1 MAQTDTHIYLDLDI
15 INNDQFSNNDPPIL
29 RFEETR
35 NSPFL
40 PGDSAEYYLS
50 IIRFSIQTGSELPI
64 WIPRIQIGQQDVDLT
79 VYAVSIDF
87 NGTVSTQFLRWIP
100 WNNSPLPNPP
110 LLNQDNSTRYYYMS
124 SFTQFVEMV
133 NNALSLAWNVV
144 GSAINDAP
152 FLDFDPVS
160 NRFKLNADVN
170 YVSGNPAP
178 VKIYFNTRLFQL
190 LSTFPAKF
198 AGNEGE
204 LNYQLEFYNNN
215 NINLK
220 PIFQPSGITN
230 CQKILYQAL
239 VLYQEIDTL
248 NLFNPVASIVFCSN
262 LLPIKATNTSAPI
275 LFNDNSTGMSSSGA
289 ANLANI
295 LTDFEL
301 GVSVSNQ
308 YRPFVSYVANGIYRL
323 VDLNSMANLNR
334 IDLFVFWKTQTGDLI
349 PFRLQPGCS
358 AHVKIMFRNKSF
370 NDEK

>member
-110 LLNQDNSTRYYYMS
+110 LLNHDNSTRYCYMS

-160 NRFKLNADVN
+160 NRFNLNADVN

-178 VKIYFNTRLFQL
+178 VKIYFNIRLFQL

-215 NINLK
+215 NINIK
-220 PIFQPSGITN
+220 PTF
-230 CQKILYQAL
+230 
-239 VLYQEIDTL
+239 
-248 NLFNPVASIVFCSN
+248 
-262 LLPIKATNTSAPI
+262 
-275 LFNDNSTGMSSSGA
+275 
-289 ANLANI
+289 
-295 LTDFEL
+295 
-301 GVSVSNQ
+301 
-308 YRPFVSYVANGIYRL
+308 
-323 VDLNSMANLNR
+323 
-334 IDLFVFWKTQTGDLI
+334 
-349 PFRLQPGCS
+349 
-358 AHVKIMFRNKSF
+358 
-370 NDEK
+370 